1 MESSRSARDVEGDM
15 NDATKLK
22 LWILAFVLV
31 CLGAWVC
38 PGQTVKLAWDAAE
51 TNQPITYVLYESM
64 TALSDATITTATT
77 NVLVGTNL
85 TVTVSGLAGHW
96 WFAVAA
102 RDTNG
107 IQSLLSNVLQVEAP
121 KPPLNMRT
129 IVVQYSGTI
138 SNFSDVGL
146 FRLRLP

>member
-1 MESSRSARDVEGDM
+1 MEGGM
-15 NDATKLK
+15 TDATKLK
-22 LWILAFVLV
+22 LCILGFILV

-38 PGQTVKLAWDAAE
+38 PGQTVKLAWDASE

-64 TALSDATITTATT
+64 NVLSDATIATATT
-77 NVLVGTNL
+77 NVLTGTNL
-85 TVTVSGLAGHW
+85 TVTVSGLLAGNW

-107 IQSLLSNVLQVEAP
+107 IQSLLSNVLQIEVP

-129 IVVQYSGTI
+129 VVLQYSGTL
-138 SNFSDVGL
+138 SNFYDVG
-146 FRLRLP
+146 FFKLRLP

>member
-1 MESSRSARDVEGDM
+1 MT
-15 NDATKLK
+15 DATKLK
-22 LWILAFVLV
+22 LCILGFILV

-38 PGQTVKLAWDAAE
+38 PGQTVKLAWDASE

-64 TALSDATITTATT
+64 NVLSDATIATATT
-77 NVLVGTNL
+77 NVLTGTNL
-85 TVTVSGLAGHW
+85 TVTVSGLLAGNW

-107 IQSLLSNVLQVEAP
+107 IQSLLSNVLQIEVP

-129 IVVQYSGTI
+129 VVLQYSGTL
-138 SNFSDVGL
+138 SNFYDVG
-146 FRLRLP
+146 FFKLRLP